1 MSTRTTW
8 RWSSLLVVVMM
19 IVSMAAATVSASPAP
34 ARPETATAA
43 PAWQFPSPEAT
54 KPPLQG
60 QPPVQGEGKSD
71 EALSK
76 LAPELRPIAKA
87 RSPELV
93 LVTVLMQAGT
103 KVQPY
108 FQRVVVRKPI
118 GGLQWAT
125 GEIRGANLLKLAS
138 LPGVISVV
146 SFQSYAPVPA
156 PDDDFRGGIG
166 YRPPSLKLERGR
178 GAQVKEALRKLTAGM
193 SPEQVR
199 EKLRTDPAFRAKVS
213 EILGRPLPERPA
225 LPEKPSLPPQGGIQP
240 ATIKVRD
247 VHGASAAWT
256 KGYTG
261 TGRGGGGGGYRR
273 GLRPPRPPGHPGP
286 RSLPAPMQVGP
297 TPTTLSPACIMLLG
311 NPLSGRIRT
320 GTRWAI
326 PTTPIPCR
334 WKAPPAT
341 ASPARLT

>member
-1 MSTRTTW
+1 MSTRTTR
-8 RWSSLLVVVMM
+8 RWSSLLMVLTM
-19 IVSMAAATVSASPAP
+19 IVSMTAVTVRVSPAAAW
-34 ARPETATAA
+34 PETAPAA
-43 PAWQFPSPEAT
+43 PAQPPPPSEAT
-54 KPPLQG
+54 KLPPQE
-60 QPPVQGEGKSD
+60 QPPIQARGKSD

-103 KVQPY
+103 KVEPY
-108 FQRVVVRKPI
+108 FQRVVIRKPI

-138 LPGVISVV
+138 LPGVISVI

-156 PDDDFRGGIG
+156 PDDDFRGGIN
-166 YRPPSLKLERGR
+166 YRPPSLKLEKGK
-178 GAQVKEALRKLTAGM
+178 GVQVKEALRKLTAGM

-199 EKLRTDPAFRAKVS
+199 EKLRTDPGFRAKVG

-240 ATIKVRD
+240 ATIKVKD

-261 TGRGGGGGGYRR
+261 TGVIAAVVDTGVDFAHPTSRA
-273 GLRPPRPPGHPGP
+273 PRLASPLAPT
-286 RSLPAPMQVGP
+286 PAGP
-297 TPTTLSPACIMLLG
+297 TPTIPSLACFMLWV
-311 NPLSGRIRT
+311 NPPSGRIRT
-320 GTRWAI
+320 GI
-326 PTTPIPCR
+326 GIVSGIGPD
-334 WKAPPAT
+334 
-341 ASPARLT
+341 

>member
-8 RWSSLLVVVMM
+8 RWSSLLVVVTM

-156 PDDDFRGGIG
+156 PNDDFRGGIG

-247 VHGASAAWT
+247 VHGASVAWT

-261 TGRGGGGGGYRR
+261 TAWWRRWWTPAWTSPTPTSRAPRPASLRLLCRLALLLRHSLRPVLCFWGTHYRAGYVLGRGGQYL
-273 GLRPPRPPGHPGP
+273 LRPY
-286 RSLPAPMQVGP
+286 PAGGKPHLQRHHLHG
-297 TPTTLSPACIMLLG
+297 
-311 NPLSGRIRT
+311 
-320 GTRWAI
+320 
-326 PTTPIPCR
+326 
-334 WKAPPAT
+334 
-341 ASPARLT
+341 